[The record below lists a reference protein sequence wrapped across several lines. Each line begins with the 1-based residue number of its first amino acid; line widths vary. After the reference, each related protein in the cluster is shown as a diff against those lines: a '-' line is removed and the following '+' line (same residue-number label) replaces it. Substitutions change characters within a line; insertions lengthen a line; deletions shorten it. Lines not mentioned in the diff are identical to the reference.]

1 MGRSQET
8 FSKKEREKK
17 REKKR
22 KDKAKRKEER
32 KTQKAEGNSGP
43 EFAYVDEFGRIVDTP
58 PDPAER
64 EEVEAEDI
72 VLGVPPKEKDDSDG
86 TYQGKVA
93 FFNDEKGY
101 GFITESLSQEKYFVH
116 ISNVADGDLRENEK
130 VTFRLERG
138 QKGMNAVEVVKV

>member
-22 KDKAKRKEER
+22 QEKAKRKEER
-32 KTQKAEGNSGP
+32 KAQKADGVTSD
-43 EFAYVDEFGRIVDTP
+43 EFAYVDEFGRITDTP
-58 PDPAER
+58 PDPTTK

-72 VLGVPPKEKDDSDG
+72 VLGVPKKEKDDSDG
-86 TYQGKVA
+86 LYRGKVA

-101 GFITESLSQEKYFVH
+101 GFITDSATQEKYFVH
-116 ISNVADGDLRENEK
+116 ISNVDGDFLAENEK
-130 VTFRLERG
+130 VTFKLERG
-138 QKGMNAVEVVKV
+138 QKGMNAVEVVKS